1 MGVSTPQR
9 ELLLELLRRGSPC
22 QFHERGESML
32 PTLRPGDRI
41 EAVPCQGEPEIG
53 EIVVFEHEG
62 WLCSH
67 RVLRK
72 IEGALITRGDNGRRE
87 DDPLPVERVLGRVVR
102 ASRNGVEIPLKL
114 GLGAKI
120 MRSMARYTSLPTRI
134 FLHLHA
140 RQTI

>member
-9 ELLLELLRRGSPC
+9 ELLLELLRGGSPC
-22 QFHERGESML
+22 RFHERGESML
-32 PTLRPGDRI
+32 PTLRPGDLI
-41 EAVPCQGEPEIG
+41 EAVPCAREPAIG

-67 RVLRK
+67 RVVRK
-72 IEGALITRGDNGRRE
+72 QDGRLITRGDNGGRE
-87 DDPLPVERVLGRVVR
+87 DEPLPADQALATVLR
-102 ASRNGVEIPLKL
+102 ASRDGLEVPLRMSF
-114 GLGAKI
+114 GARA
-120 MRSMARYTSLPTRI
+120 MRFLARFTSLPTRI